1 MTPAKRAWK
10 ILATIVRE
18 EPALI
23 LDGMRLAWTSYRIAK
38 AMKTLDEATLQVQTL
53 GEKMAG
59 RLSSDS
65 FSELKN
71 NLQRIDDDTG
81 ST

>member
-1 MTPAKRAWK
+1 
-10 ILATIVRE
+10 
-18 EPALI
+18 
-23 LDGMRLAWTSYRIAK
+23 
-38 AMKTLDEATLQVQTL
+38 MKTLDEATLQVQTL

-65 FSELKN
+65 FSELRN

-81 ST
+81 PT